1 MNPAE
6 EIEQLRAELNQAN
19 YEYYVLSQPRLTD
32 RAYDERMRRL
42 QDLEIFYPMY
52 ADPHSPTQRVGSDL
66 NQAFRQEAHRYP
78 MLSLGNTYS
87 EAEVADFYQ
96 RVCRTL
102 GENVELVCELK

>member
-42 QDLEIFYPMY
+42 QDLEIFYPM
-52 ADPHSPTQRVGSDL
+52 
-66 NQAFRQEAHRYP
+66 
-78 MLSLGNTYS
+78 
-87 EAEVADFYQ
+87 
-96 RVCRTL
+96 
-102 GENVELVCELK
+102 